1 MKIGII
7 SDTHDQI
14 ARVKQAVDIFNREKI
29 AMAVH
34 CGDIVAP
41 FTLKFYKK
49 LQCPIKFL
57 FGNNTGD
64 IFYHIFCAKEYGLKN
79 YEFGTFFSIAAAGKK
94 IAAYHGDNKEI
105 TQALIKCQD
114 YDCVFAGHDHIAR
127 IENHGK
133 VLFVNPGTLAD
144 KHEEGVLPPS
154 VAIYDTSSHRARII
168 QI

>member
-14 ARVKQAVDIFNREKI
+14 ARIKKAVDIFNREEVD
-29 AMAVH
+29 AVVH

-41 FTLKFYKK
+41 FTLEFYKQ

-64 IFYHIFCAKEYGLKN
+64 IFLHMSYAKKYGLIN
-79 YEFGTFFSIAAAGKK
+79 YEFGTFFSVDAAGRK

-133 VLFVNPGTLAD
+133 VLFVNPGTLTD
-144 KHEEGVLPPS
+144 KHKEGMLPPS
-154 VAIYDTSSHRARII
+154 VAIYDALSHRTRII
-168 QI
+168 KI